1 MNDPIPLPENLRQDD
16 FEAMTDDADPEVS
29 PKATD
34 YKTVLEL
41 MNQYLAMARF
51 AGKTVTTKMLRELG
65 LLENSPSGNLL
76 NNCWP
81 GLD

>member
-1 MNDPIPLPENLRQDD
+1 MNDSVPLPANLRQ
-16 FEAMTDDADPEVS
+16 FVKSCQWT
-29 PKATD
+29 
-34 YKTVLEL
+34 
-41 MNQYLAMARF
+41 F
-51 AGKTVTTKMLRELG
+51 AKTVTPKMLRELG